1 MTKKTPRSLRWP
13 RLTVIVGLAGALAVG
28 ASSTPSHAGPLDRLH
43 VIQAEEAILGL
54 DYDLARKE
62 LAAADANDPDAN
74 RERGRL
80 ALYEGD
86 CDTAL
91 TTLSTQEILATDE
104 GASLADI
111 ARGCARVTAATV
123 LDEDKEHAV
132 WIRYQDEAD
141 RALTP
146 LLVDTVVKA
155 RDQLTKDLG
164 VTWPKPTRIVVV
176 RDLLALAAMTGLPYD
191 SARTTGTVAVA
202 KWGRVTL
209 LSPRASQHGYQW
221 RDTVAHE
228 LTHLAVTRASVD
240 RAPLWLQEGIAKRE
254 EVRWRPP
261 GPFDDRPSPDAIAE
275 WGIKKKIDLE
285 LDKLGPSI
293 AMLPSADAAMVAF
306 SEVTSFVRYFA
317 DHAGDAP
324 LPRLLGALASRK
336 ADQSHRTVDE
346 ALVETT
352 GADLH
357 AWDGRWRADLATK
370 TFDPLPA
377 YFGGGSLPDA
387 AASREKV
394 RLAELLFGRA
404 HPQDAL
410 DQLDGLPKPFLE
422 DPSVRYLR
430 ARSLEGVGK
439 VADGRAAI
447 GAPADVAAGYSPWWA
462 VRGRLARAEGDAKTA
477 DPSFEEAIA
486 LDPFAFEAACEAAP
500 PGTTAPKSPTPVT
513 PKDPGLCAA
522 AQAAIAHGEPDLGQD

>member
-1 MTKKTPRSLRWP
+1 MTKPNLRWG
-13 RLTVIVGLAGALAVG
+13 LLVGIAAALAV
-28 ASSTPSHAGPLDRLH
+28 SSTASRSTAGPLDRLH

-54 DYDLARKE
+54 DYDVARKE
-62 LAAADANDPDAN
+62 LAAADPADPDAN

-86 CDTAL
+86 CDGAL
-91 TTLSTQEILATDE
+91 ATLSTQEILATDE
-104 GASLADI
+104 GANLADI

-141 RALTP
+141 RSLTP
-146 LLVDTVVKA
+146 LIVDTVVKA

-254 EVRWRPP
+254 EIRWRPP
-261 GPFDDRPSPDAIAE
+261 GPFDDRPSPDAIAA

-324 LPRLLGALASRK
+324 LPRLLGALAARK
-336 ADQSHRTVDE
+336 PDQSHRTVDE

-352 GADLH
+352 GADLK
-357 AWDGRWRADLATK
+357 AWDVRWRADLAARTL
-370 TFDPLPA
+370 DPLPA
-377 YFGGGSLPDA
+377 YFGGAGIPDA
-387 AASREKV
+387 ANAREKV
-394 RLAELLFGRA
+394 RLAELLFGRGHA
-404 HPQDAL
+404 KDAL
-410 DQLDGLPKPFLE
+410 DVVDAKTEPLPKPFLE
-422 DPSVRYLR
+422 DPSLRYLR
-430 ARSLEGVGK
+430 GRSLEALGK
-439 VADGRAAI
+439 VPEGRAAI
-447 GAPADVAAGYSPWWA
+447 GGPADVGAPYAPWWA
-462 VRGRLARAEGDAKTA
+462 VRGRLARAQGDAATA

-486 LDPFAFEAACEAAP
+486 LDPFAFEPACEVTP
-500 PGTTAPKSPTPVT
+500 PGTNASPAPKYPA
-513 PKDPGLCAA
+513 LCTTAKAA
-522 AQAAIAHGEPDLGQD
+522 GEPDLGQD